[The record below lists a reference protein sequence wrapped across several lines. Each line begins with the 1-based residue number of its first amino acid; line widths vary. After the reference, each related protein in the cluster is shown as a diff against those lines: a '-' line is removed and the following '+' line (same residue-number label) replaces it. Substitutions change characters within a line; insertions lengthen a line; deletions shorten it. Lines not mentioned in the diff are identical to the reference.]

1 MSEPDPGGERLHR
14 GDPQQVGPYVILG
27 RLGAGSMGRVF
38 LGRSAAGRLVAVKTI
53 RADLAEE
60 AGFRARFA
68 QEVTAAG
75 RVSGFFTAAVVE
87 ADPGAD
93 LPWLATAYVAAPSLS
108 QLVRACGPLPVP
120 AVQWLAAGCAEALD
134 SIHRAGLV
142 HRDLKPS
149 NVLVAADGPRVIDFG
164 VARAAEAASQA
175 TSHGTV
181 GTPAYMAPEQAR
193 DTHQASAA
201 SDVYSL
207 GATLAFAATGQAP
220 YHGDSVMDV
229 LAALAT
235 EQPDLSAVPPEL
247 VPLIAACLQRAPSG
261 RPSPAGIL
269 TRLGP
274 FAEAHS
280 GSAGPH
286 PHLPGSAMSLIAQ
299 YQHNPLLAVSAG
311 SADTADTADT
321 EGGPD
326 GTAPSYL
333 PLPAAPRSVLPAGTP
348 SATQPGARHQRPAGE
363 RGWLR
368 AHLAWVGGAAAAA
381 ALVVG
386 GVVLGVTLTRSHA
399 PAASGLASGSGSG
412 SGSNLNS
419 QPPPPQGGPPPPPP
433 TVCGEVQA
441 SSSPG
446 LCMVNESSGP
456 SGTPFAVRG
465 NHFAPGTSVTFSLTE
480 VGPPPRYLTLVK
492 ATSPYH
498 ATVGRDGTFTVPL
511 TRLYA
516 RSLDLGQVTVVATDG
531 GTARTEFMI
540 IPSAPPSG
548 GPPAG

>member
-1 MSEPDPGGERLHR
+1 MSEPEPGGDLLRR
-14 GDPQQVGPYVILG
+14 GDPRQIGPYVILG
-27 RLGAGSMGRVF
+27 RLGAGSMGRVY

-53 RADLAEE
+53 RADLADE
-60 AGFRARFA
+60 AGFRARFE

-134 SIHRAGLV
+134 SIHRAGLI

-164 VARAAEAASQA
+164 VARAAEAASHA

-193 DTHQASAA
+193 DTHRASAA

-207 GATLAFAATGQAP
+207 GATLAFAATGQP
-220 YHGDSVMDV
+220 LYHGDSATSV
-229 LAALAT
+229 LIRLAT
-235 EQPDLSAVPPEL
+235 EQPDLSAVPPDL
-247 VPLIAACLQRAPSG
+247 VPLVAACLQREPAG
-261 RPSPAGIL
+261 RPTPAGIL
-269 TRLGP
+269 AGLGS
-274 FAEAHS
+274 FAEAHP
-280 GSAGPH
+280 GPGGTH
-286 PHLPGSAMSLIAQ
+286 PYLPGAAMTLIAQ

-311 SADTADTADT
+311 TADAADTADT
-321 EGGPD
+321 EAGPD
-326 GTAPSYL
+326 ATAPSYAVSY
-333 PLPAAPRSVLPAGTP
+333 PAPSHPAQAHSAPAHRAPSPPGTRAGT
-348 SATQPGARHQRPAGE
+348 GHRREGGRRP
-363 RGWLR
+363 WLR
-368 AHLAWVGGAAAAA
+368 AHRAVAAWASAAA

-386 GVVLGVTLTRSHA
+386 GVLLGISLTS
-399 PAASGLASGSGSG
+399 SGGTGSGPGASP
-412 SGSNLNS
+412 NS
-419 QPPPPQGGPPPPPP
+419 APPPLAGPPPAPA
-433 TVCGEVQA
+433 TVCGQVA
-441 SSSPG
+441 AGSGPG
-446 LCMVNESSGP
+446 LCMMNQSAGP
-456 SGTPFAVRG
+456 AGTAFAVRG
-465 NHFAPGTSVTFSLTE
+465 SRFAPGTSVTFSLTE
-480 VGPPPRYLTLVK
+480 VGPPPQYQTLVK

-498 ATVGRDGTFTVPL
+498 ATVGPDGTFTVQVSK
-511 TRLYA
+511 LYA
-516 RSLDLGQVTVVATDG
+516 RSFGLGQVTVAATDG

-540 IPSAPPSG
+540 IPPAPPSG